1 MIESRK
7 AGSAGSG
14 SDSGSGSGSGSFV
27 GLLRYEGSLVG
38 LDTGSGAGGGLAR
51 ILRPKESL
59 KATTVLIMC

>member
-38 LDTGSGAGGGLAR
+38 SDTGAGAGGGLAR
-51 ILRPKESL
+51 ILRPKENL